1 MKFVRMNRRIE
12 IILLLAILP
21 AAVAPFVAFTGK
33 YAPVD
38 LVTGGPWDPVLIL
51 LAAPFFLGVLLVLWQ
66 LRLCFDRACA
76 PWERRL
82 IYALAT
88 TSALVSMFCFALL
101 QWLWPLVGL
110 LAFLIPAVCAALLWW
125 LLRKASA
132 AEIPSA
138 ALALAYLAH
147 VALPVALF
155 GTDKQR
161 QIGWW
166 LTLAAAIA
174 VIAQLTLIVRHTRA
188 ARPAGAA

>member
-1 MKFVRMNRRIE
+1 MSRRTNLIFVF
-12 IILLLAILP
+12 ATLP

-38 LVTGGPWDPVLIL
+38 LITGGPWDPFLLL
-51 LAAPFFLGVLLVLWQ
+51 LAAPFFLGVPLVLWQ
-66 LRLCFDRACA
+66 LRLCLDRASA

-82 IYALAT
+82 VYALAT
-88 TSALVSMFCFALL
+88 TSALTSMFCFALL

-110 LAFLIPAVCAALLWW
+110 LVFLFQTVCAALLRW
-125 LLRKASA
+125 LLRKAPA

-155 GTDKQR
+155 GTDTQL

-166 LTLAAAIA
+166 LTLVAALA
-174 VIAQLTLIVRHTRA
+174 VIAQLTLLVRRCRRGA
-188 ARPAGAA
+188 PAP